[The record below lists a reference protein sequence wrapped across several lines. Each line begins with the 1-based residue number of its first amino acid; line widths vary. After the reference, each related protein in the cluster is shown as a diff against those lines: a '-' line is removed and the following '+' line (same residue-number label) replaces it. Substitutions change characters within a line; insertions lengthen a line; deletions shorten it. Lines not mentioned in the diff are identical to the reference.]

1 MRHLHLNFNK
11 TASTLPHLSLR
22 SEQNERTLK
31 SSAVHMLLERMLKQE
46 RGIRFAAL
54 YEGER
59 LLEGGMREGVH
70 SFDPEAVSKE
80 IDLEI
85 AILGNV
91 AKRWESW
98 FGRLRYVA
106 LRFERLNIIF
116 APITPKTRFLV
127 ISTEP
132 SVDPGRIIDMIKQ
145 AVEG

>member
-1 MRHLHLNFNK
+1 VKQQHLNFNK
-11 TASTLPHLSLR
+11 TVRTLPSLSLK
-22 SEQNERTLK
+22 SEQDERTLK

-46 RGIRFAAL
+46 QGIRFAAL

-59 LLEGGMREGVH
+59 LIEGGMREGVH
-70 SFDPEAVSKE
+70 SYDPEAVSKE
-80 IDLEI
+80 IDIEI

-106 LRFERLNIIF
+106 LRFEKLNMIF
-116 APITPKTRFLV
+116 VPITPKTRFLV

-145 AVEG
+145 TVEG